1 MAANAKVYAKYQLEP
16 EGRDVHGRF
25 TALYNS
31 ASKGKGLLLSQCVA
45 GGTLLKECGLLE
57 LASSI
62 CESEAYITATT
73 SSQRRAIL
81 LGELGAL
88 VGVIKDA
95 PAAPAGLHSPAREPA
110 TPIATPEVSG
120 EQPDTSDAAE
130 PHATG
135 QEEQAAP
142 QKRPQ
147 VRMQGV
153 ALPNIG
159 ASTNQKK

>member
-1 MAANAKVYAKYQLEP
+1 MAAKVYAKYLLEP

-25 TALYNS
+25 SALYNS
-31 ASKGKGLLLSQCVA
+31 ASKGKQLLLSQCVA

-57 LASSI
+57 LAASI

-73 SSQRRAIL
+73 PSQRRALL

-88 VGVIKDA
+88 TGAIKDA

-110 TPIATPEVSG
+110 APIAPPEASG

-130 PHATG
+130 PNATG

>member
-1 MAANAKVYAKYQLEP
+1 MAAKVYAKYLLEP

-57 LASSI
+57 LAASI

-88 VGVIKDA
+88 VGAIKTE
-95 PAAPAGLHSPAREPA
+95 PAAPPAIHSTHRESA
-110 TPIATPEVSG
+110 APIATPEATG
-120 EQPDTSDAAE
+120 EQPEASDAAE
-130 PHATG
+130 PSATG
-135 QEEQAAP
+135 QEEQP
-142 QKRPQ
+142 VPHNKRPQ
-147 VRMQGV
+147 VRKMGV
-153 ALPNIG
+153 ELPNIG